1 VWRNGIFGWNTG
13 GKVVLRIFYSFLTAG
28 TREFPLVLVGQSV
41 SGLKGFLT
49 ISLSNN

>member
-1 VWRNGIFGWNTG
+1 VWRNGIFGWNMG

-28 TREFPLVLVGQSV
+28 TREFPLVGQSV

-49 ISLSNN
+49 ISLSNH